1 MGNKFLRLILLS
13 FFSVSILL
21 LHLCSALAALI
32 TDVRSWSATDHTRVV
47 IDLTDSV
54 QYESASQENPP
65 QFQLE
70 LTGASFYT
78 PKRELEVRDPFLSK
92 ISLTDLGNG
101 RIRIVLHQKKPLQ
114 TNAFILKPYQEKTHR
129 LVIDLVDVAQEKKEI
144 EERKRQK
151 ETMPTGTKIVVIDPG
166 HGGDDP
172 GAIGP
177 GKTMEKDVVLK
188 VGGKVVQL
196 LNQRKDM
203 KAFLTRKG
211 DYFIELEDR
220 RKIAKDYKADLFV
233 SLHADASFN
242 PQARGSSVYCLSLSG
257 ATDEAARILADK
269 ENRSNFL
276 GGVISKPITNRK
288 DDVEPILV
296 DLAQNNTMRESF
308 RFAEMLLK
316 DIKAFNLLKYASY
329 RQANFIVLRA
339 AAIPSVLVEMA
350 YITNKDD
357 ECLLNSSP
365 FQEKIAKAVAAS
377 VKRFFEP

>member
-1 MGNKFLRLILLS
+1 MGTKFLKIIFLS
-13 FFSVSILL
+13 FFSMAI
-21 LHLCSALAALI
+21 LHLQPFSALAALI
-32 TDVRSWSATDHTRVV
+32 TDVRSWSAPDHTRVV
-47 IDLTDSV
+47 IDLTESV
-54 QYESASQENPP
+54 QYESSSQESPP

-70 LTGASFYT
+70 MKGVSFYT

-92 ISLTDLGNG
+92 ISLTELGNG
-101 RIRIVLHQKKPLQ
+101 RVRMVLHQKRPLHANVF
-114 TNAFILKPYQEKTHR
+114 TLKPYQEKTHR

-151 ETMPTGTKIVVIDPG
+151 ETMPTGTKIVIIDPG

-177 GKTMEKDVVLK
+177 GKTMEKNVVLK
-188 VGGKVVQL
+188 VGEKIVQL
-196 LNQRKDM
+196 LNQQKDM

-211 DYFIELEDR
+211 DYFIELKDR
-220 RKIAKDYKADLFV
+220 SEIAKQYKADLFV

-257 ATDEAARILADK
+257 ATDEAAKILADK

-308 RFAEMLLK
+308 RFAETLLK
-316 DIKAFNLLKYASY
+316 DLKAVNLLKYSSY

-350 YITNKDD
+350 YITNKED
-357 ECLLNSSP
+357 ERLLSSNQ
-365 FQEKIAKAVAAS
+365 FQEKIAKTLAAS
-377 VKRFFEP
+377 VKKFFGP